1 MAVDEP
7 DAEMPEAPPEPE
19 APVVEPPPEPEI
31 IEEPEPFEDPWVAID
46 PHENVVK
53 GRPLK
58 VGKTVSKVPARL
70 YRPLDQIALTDPF
83 EQSDMWNLLP
93 VRGLLRKLGLEEFED
108 CEARV
113 LAEISRRRAERLK
126 ANRSPEEPALEDL
139 LEEGEGD
146 ENEAG
151 GEEDKEDKDED
162 DPQLATPSKKEAE
175 KEKKWVDGEEAQK
188 MPGMFSADFQK
199 KMEDAQRNYDMVLKQ
214 KLDELNL
221 YDGAMGGIQHVY
233 ATVRK
238 WQDDLEPILAEQ
250 ESRREFDIHVYGK
263 EIA

>member
-58 VGKTVSKVPARL
+58 VGKTVAKAPARL
-70 YRPLDQIALTDPF
+70 YRPLAEMSLTDPF
-83 EQSDMWNLLP
+83 EQSDMWNLAP
-93 VRGLLRKLGLEEFED
+93 QMGLLRKLGLEEFED
-108 CEARV
+108 CESRV

-151 GEEDKEDKDED
+151 GEEDKE
-162 DPQLATPSKKEAE
+162 
-175 KEKKWVDGEEAQK
+175 
-188 MPGMFSADFQK
+188 
-199 KMEDAQRNYDMVLKQ
+199 
-214 KLDELNL
+214 
-221 YDGAMGGIQHVY
+221 
-233 ATVRK
+233 
-238 WQDDLEPILAEQ
+238 
-250 ESRREFDIHVYGK
+250 
-263 EIA
+263 